1 MPYEVNK
8 VQLRAAQA
16 ETLEKLSKTKPTI
29 LIGAGGTA
37 GHVNP
42 ALAIARALLKLNPDF
57 QIVFCGNGAE
67 IEASLVAKSEFDFYW
82 MEAWGLNSKTIKGYL
97 ETSMVNSRGFRQAK
111 ALLNK
116 LNVVA
121 CIGAGGYVSFPLLLA
136 ARRKKVKYFLHEQN
150 AIPGR
155 ATKVFS
161 PKASIVFTSYAE
173 TEELL
178 PKCKK
183 VVFSGNPVNEK
194 FFEQN
199 KEEAR
204 KKLKIT
210 DDEFYILVTG
220 GSLGARNLN
229 DTCVKLAAELESKS
243 NELKQKVKMHLIS
256 GKDRYDEIKENSLS
270 QVSVLKV
277 SDYSFNMPE
286 EMAAADLVIS
296 RAGAGTCAELQA
308 LGKPSV
314 LVPYPYAINNHQEY
328 NAKVLV
334 DNGAAFKLDDLSM
347 KVENLE
353 NIILDLMNN
362 PDKLVKMSEK
372 AKAFSPEN
380 AASII
385 AKNIIKEINI

>member
-1 MPYEVNK
+1 MSYEVNK
-8 VQLRAAQA
+8 DQLRAAQL
-16 ETLEKLSKTKPTI
+16 ETLEKLSKTRPTI

-42 ALAIARALLKLNPDF
+42 ALAIARALSKLNPNF
-57 QIVFCGNGAE
+57 QIVFCGNGGE
-67 IEASLVAKSEFDFYW
+67 IEASLVGKSEFEFYW
-82 MEAWGLNSKTIKGYL
+82 MEAWGLNSKTIKGYI
-97 ETSMVNSRGFRQAK
+97 ETSLINSRGFRQARS
-111 ALLNK
+111 LLKK
-116 LNVVA
+116 LNVVG

-136 ARRKKVKYFLHEQN
+136 ARRKKLKYFLHEQN

-155 ATKVFS
+155 ATKGFS

-173 TEELL
+173 TEKLL

-194 FFEQN
+194 FFEQD
-199 KEEAR
+199 KVEAR
-204 KKLKIT
+204 KKLKIA

-220 GSLGARNLN
+220 GSLGAKTLN
-229 DTCVKLAAELESKS
+229 DTCVKLAANVEARS
-243 NELKQKVKMHLIS
+243 NELKQKIKMHLIS
-256 GKDRYDEIKENSLS
+256 GKDRYEEIKENSLS

-277 SDYSFNMPE
+277 SDYSFDMPE

-308 LGKPSV
+308 LGKPSI

-334 DNGAAFKLDDLSM
+334 DNGAAFKLDDLNM
-347 KVENLE
+347 KVEDLE

-380 AASII
+380 AASIV
-385 AKNIIKEINI
+385 AENINKEISK